1 MSGLLWVA
9 LPYFAITTLIIGTL
23 YRYWTGERGW
33 STKSSEFLAKDSLQ
47 YPIWFFH
54 LGLVMAF
61 GGHVIGMFVP
71 KSLTDGI
78 GISEHMYHIIGLG
91 GGIPAGILFLGGFF
105 LLMRRRFDNPRM
117 KVNTS
122 IMDGWLYLVLGVT
135 IITGFGGTLLNAVGL
150 LGDEFNYR
158 ECISPW
164 FRSVLAMNPDASLMA
179 DAPIIF
185 KCHVLCAMATIII
198 FPFTR
203 LVHCISGLTAP
214 FKLFTRAQIIY
225 RRK

>member
-1 MSGLLWVA
+1 MSGIFWSA
-9 LPYFAITTLIIGTL
+9 LPYAALTTLIVGTL

-33 STKSSEFLAKDSLQ
+33 TTKSSEFLDKKSLQ
-47 YPIWFFH
+47 VPIWLFH

-61 GGHVIGMFVP
+61 GGHVIGVFIP

-78 GISEHMYHIIGLG
+78 GISEGLYHNISLI
-91 GGIPAGILFLGGFF
+91 GGIIAALLLLGGFF
-105 LLMRRRFDNPRM
+105 MLMKRRFGNPRM

-122 IMDGWLYLVLGVT
+122 TMDGVLYVVLSLT
-135 IITGFGGTLLNAVGL
+135 LITGFGGTLLNAVGL

-164 FRSVLAMNPDASLMA
+164 FRSVLAMNPDVSLMS
-179 DAPIIF
+179 DVPIIF
-185 KCHVLCAMATIII
+185 KCHLILAMLTFII
-198 FPFTR
+198 FPLSR
-203 LVHCISGLTAP
+203 LVHCISGVTAP
-214 FKLFTRAQIIY
+214 LKLFMRSSIIY

>member
-1 MSGLLWVA
+1 MSGFFWGA
-9 LPYFAITTLIIGTL
+9 LPYIAFAVLILGTA

-33 STKSSEFLAKDSLQ
+33 STKSSQFLAKDSLKV
-47 YPIWFFH
+47 PIWLFH
-54 LGLVMAF
+54 LGLLMAF
-61 GGHVIGMFVP
+61 GGHAIGILIP
-71 KSLTDGI
+71 KSLTDGV
-78 GISEHMYHIIGLG
+78 GISEHLYHIIALG

-122 IMDGWLYLVLGVT
+122 TSDGVIYFVLFLAL
-135 IITGFGGTLLNAVGL
+135 ITGFGGTLLNAVGL

-164 FRSVLAMNPDASLMA
+164 FRSVLAMNPDVSLMS

-203 LVHCISGLTAP
+203 LVHCLSFP
-214 FKLFTRAQIIY
+214 FEYFMRSNIIY

>member
-1 MSGLLWVA
+1 MSGFFWGV
-9 LPYFAITTLIIGTL
+9 LPYIAFATLIVGTA

-33 STKSSEFLAKDSLQ
+33 STKSSEFLAKKSLRV
-47 YPIWFFH
+47 PIWLFH
-54 LGLVMAF
+54 LGLLMAF
-61 GGHVIGMFVP
+61 GGHVIGILIP
-71 KSLTDGI
+71 KYITDGV
-78 GISEHMYHIIGLG
+78 GISEHLYHIIALS

-105 LLMRRRFDNPRM
+105 MLMRRRFDNPRM

-122 IMDGWLYLVLGVT
+122 TSDGVIYFVMFLTL
-135 IITGFGGTLLNAVGL
+135 ITGFGGTLLNAVGL
-150 LGDEFNYR
+150 LGDGFNYR

-164 FRSVLAMNPDASLMA
+164 FRSVLSMSPDISLMS

-185 KCHVLCAMATIII
+185 KCHVLLAMVTIII

-203 LVHCISGLTAP
+203 LVHCLSLP
-214 FKLFTRAQIIY
+214 FEMFLRSPIVY

>member
-1 MSGLLWVA
+1 MSGFFWAA
-9 LPYFAITTLIIGTL
+9 LPYIAFAVLILGTAF
-23 YRYWTGERGW
+23 RYWTGERGW
-33 STKSSEFLAKDSLQ
+33 STKSSEFLAKKSLKV
-47 YPIWFFH
+47 PIWLFH
-54 LGLVMAF
+54 LGLLMAF
-61 GGHVIGMFVP
+61 GGHVIGILIP
-71 KSLTDGI
+71 KSLTDGA
-78 GISEHMYHIIGLG
+78 GISEHLYHIIALS

-122 IMDGWLYLVLGVT
+122 TSDGVIYFVLFLT
-135 IITGFGGTLLNAVGL
+135 LITGFGGTLLNAVGL
-150 LGDEFNYR
+150 LGDGFNYR

-164 FRSVLAMNPDASLMA
+164 FRSVLAMNPDVSLMS

-185 KCHVLCAMATIII
+185 KCHVLCAMATIIL

-203 LVHCISGLTAP
+203 LVHCLSFP
-214 FKLFTRAQIIY
+214 FEYFMRSPIVY

>member
-1 MSGLLWVA
+1 MSGFFWAA
-9 LPYFAITTLIIGTL
+9 LPYIAFTILIFGTA

-33 STKSSEFLAKDSLQ
+33 STKSSEFLAKKSLKV
-47 YPIWFFH
+47 PIWLFH
-54 LGLVMAF
+54 LGLLMAF
-61 GGHVIGMFVP
+61 GGHVIGILVP
-71 KSLTDGI
+71 KSLTDGV
-78 GISEHMYHIIGLG
+78 GISEHLYHIIALS
-91 GGIPAGILFLGGFF
+91 GGIPAGVLFLGGLF

-122 IMDGWLYLVLGVT
+122 NMDGVIYAVLFVT

-164 FRSVLAMNPDASLMA
+164 FRSVLAMSPDASLMSET
-179 DAPIIF
+179 PIIF
-185 KCHVLCAMATIII
+185 KCHVFMAMITMIL

-203 LVHCISGLTAP
+203 LVHCLSLP
-214 FKLFTRAQIIY
+214 FEMFLRSPIVY

>member
-1 MSGLLWVA
+1 MSGFFWVV
-9 LPYFAITTLIIGTL
+9 LPYVAITVLVVGTL

-33 STKSSEFLAKDSLQ
+33 STKSSEFLAKKSLK

-54 LGLVMAF
+54 VGLVMAL
-61 GGHVIGMFVP
+61 GGHIIGMFVP
-71 KSLTDGI
+71 KYVTDGI
-78 GISEHMYHIIGLG
+78 GISEHMYHIIALS

-105 LLMRRRFDNPRM
+105 LLMQRRFGNPRM
-117 KVNTS
+117 SVNTS
-122 IMDGWLYLVLGVT
+122 TMDGILYAVLGVT
-135 IITGFGGTLLNAVGL
+135 LITGFGGTLLNAVGL

-179 DAPIIF
+179 DTPIIF
-185 KCHVLCAMATIII
+185 KCHVLCAMATMML
-198 FPFTR
+198 FPLSR
-203 LVHCISGLTAP
+203 LVHCISGVTAP
-214 FKLFTRAQIIY
+214 LKLFTRSQIIY

>member
-1 MSGLLWVA
+1 MSGFFWGA
-9 LPYFAITTLIIGTL
+9 LPYIAFTILIIGTA

-33 STKSSEFLAKDSLQ
+33 STKSSEFLAKKSLRV
-47 YPIWFFH
+47 PIWLFH
-54 LGLVMAF
+54 LGLLMAF
-61 GGHVIGMFVP
+61 GGHVIGILIP
-71 KSLTDGI
+71 KYITDGV
-78 GISEHMYHIIGLG
+78 GISEHLYHIIALS

-105 LLMRRRFDNPRM
+105 MLMRRRFDNPRM

-122 IMDGWLYLVLGVT
+122 TSDGVIYFVMFLTL
-135 IITGFGGTLLNAVGL
+135 ITGFGGTLLNAVGL
-150 LGDEFNYR
+150 LGDGFNYR

-164 FRSVLAMNPDASLMA
+164 FRSVLSMSPDISLMS

-185 KCHVLCAMATIII
+185 KCHVLLAMVTIII

-203 LVHCISGLTAP
+203 LVHCLSLP
-214 FKLFTRAQIIY
+214 FEMFLRSPIVY

>member
-1 MSGLLWVA
+1 MSGFFWGA
-9 LPYFAITTLIIGTL
+9 LPYIAFAVLILGTA

-33 STKSSEFLAKDSLQ
+33 STKSSQFLDKKSLRV
-47 YPIWFFH
+47 PIWIFH

-61 GGHVIGMFVP
+61 GGHVIGILVP

-78 GISEHMYHIIGLG
+78 GISEHLYHIIALG
-91 GGIPAGILFLGGFF
+91 GGLPAGILFLGGFF

-122 IMDGWLYLVLGVT
+122 TSDGVIYFVLFLT
-135 IITGFGGTLLNAVGL
+135 LITGFGGTLLNAVGL
-150 LGDEFNYR
+150 LGDGFNYR

-164 FRSVLAMNPDASLMA
+164 FRSVLSMNPDVSLMA
-179 DAPIIF
+179 DVPIIF
-185 KCHVLCAMATIII
+185 KCHLILAMVTMIC

-203 LVHCISGLTAP
+203 LVHCISGVTAP
-214 FKLFTRAQIIY
+214 LKLFTRSSIIY

>member
-1 MSGLLWVA
+1 MSGFFWSA
-9 LPYFAITTLIIGTL
+9 LPYIAATVLIVGTA

-33 STKSSEFLAKDSLQ
+33 TTKSSEFLSKKSLMIAG
-47 YPIWFFH
+47 PMFH
-54 LGLVMAF
+54 LGLAMAF
-61 GGHVIGMFVP
+61 GGHVIGILIP

-78 GISEHMYHIIGLG
+78 GISEHLYHIIALS
-91 GGIPAGILFLGGFF
+91 GGIPAGLLFFGGFF

-122 IMDGWLYLVLGVT
+122 TMDGVIYFVLFMT
-135 IITGFGGTLLNAVGL
+135 LITGFGGTLLNAVGL

-164 FRSVLAMNPDASLMA
+164 FRSVLAMNPDAELMA
-179 DAPIIF
+179 DTPIIF
-185 KCHVLCAMATIII
+185 KAHVILAMLTMIL

-203 LVHCISGLTAP
+203 LVHCLSLP
-214 FKLFTRAQIIY
+214 FEMFLRSPIIY

>member
-1 MSGLLWVA
+1 MSGFFWGA
-9 LPYFAITTLIIGTL
+9 LPYIAFAVLILGTAF
-23 YRYWTGERGW
+23 RYWTGERGW
-33 STKSSEFLAKDSLQ
+33 STKSSEFLDKKSLRV
-47 YPIWFFH
+47 PIWLFH

-61 GGHVIGMFVP
+61 GGHVIGILIP
-71 KSLTDGI
+71 KYVTDGV
-78 GISEHMYHIIGLG
+78 GISEHLYHIIALS

-122 IMDGWLYLVLGVT
+122 TSDGVIYFVLFVT
-135 IITGFGGTLLNAVGL
+135 LITGFGGTLLNAVGL
-150 LGDEFNYR
+150 LGDGFNYR

-164 FRSVLAMNPDASLMA
+164 FRSVLAMSPDVSLMS

-185 KCHVLCAMATIII
+185 KCHVLCAMLTMIC

-203 LVHCISGLTAP
+203 LVHCLSFP
-214 FKLFTRAQIIY
+214 FEYFGRSAIIY

>member
-1 MSGLLWVA
+1 MSGFFWAA
-9 LPYFAITTLIIGTL
+9 LPYIAFTILIFGTA

-33 STKSSEFLAKDSLQ
+33 STKSSEFLAKKSLRV
-47 YPIWFFH
+47 PIWLFH
-54 LGLVMAF
+54 LGLLMAF
-61 GGHVIGMFVP
+61 GGHVIGILIP
-71 KSLTDGI
+71 KALTDGV
-78 GISEHMYHIIGLG
+78 GISEHLYHIIALS

-105 LLMRRRFDNPRM
+105 MLMRRRFDTPRM

-122 IMDGWLYLVLGVT
+122 TSDGVIYFVMFLTL
-135 IITGFGGTLLNAVGL
+135 ITGFGGTLLNAVGL

-164 FRSVLAMNPDASLMA
+164 FRSVLAMSPDVSLMS

-185 KCHVLCAMATIII
+185 KCHVLLAMLTMIL

-203 LVHCISGLTAP
+203 LVHCLSFP
-214 FKLFTRAQIIY
+214 FEYFGRSAIVY